1 MNSCEL
7 GRWETGS
14 VGGNKITFDGNLGDT
29 GNPLKFPFQKWPVK
43 MYLNIKV
50 TKTARNRNR
59 YNQAKHLSQD
69 TKWESTKITINIT
82 NKSQEASSFPS
93 DDHKA
98 AMNRRESMTN
108 TRHK

>member
-43 MYLNIKV
+43 MYLDIIASHRK
-50 TKTARNRNR
+50 
-59 YNQAKHLSQD
+59 AKPPL
-69 TKWESTKITINIT
+69 TYL
-82 NKSQEASSFPS
+82 
-93 DDHKA
+93 
-98 AMNRRESMTN
+98 
-108 TRHK
+108 